1 MLTVSVICST
11 MLATCTGVS
20 ASEFNASIVSL
31 LQMVVEG
38 KFVMGPVGIE
48 EVTPDVDE
56 GKFVIGPVSTEGVG
70 ANVVEGNLVIG
81 PEGTDELTP
90 VVDEGKFVIGPVGTE
105 EEAPNVED
113 GKFVIGP
120 VGTEE
125 EAPDVEDGKFVIG
138 PAGIEGVMTIV
149 EDGEVTIACVS
160 GAGEN
165 QAISAT
171 TAKMTDGRR
180 WISRCFDRRL
190 LNFTA
195 QILRR
200 NKVEIHFQRA
210 EHDSGLMHE
219 RIVGSKR
226 NVFNAV

>member
-1 MLTVSVICST
+1 

-38 KFVMGPVGIE
+38 KFVMGPVGIDE
-48 EVTPDVDE
+48 VTANVVEGKFVIGPVGTDEVTPDVDE

-81 PEGTDELTP
+81 PVGTEEEAPNVED
-90 VVDEGKFVIGPVGTE
+90 GKFVIGPVGTE

-120 VGTEE
+120 V
-125 EAPDVEDGKFVIG
+125 
-138 PAGIEGVMTIV
+138 GIEGVMTIV

-171 TAKMTDGRR
+171 AAKMTDGRR
-180 WISRCFDRRL
+180 WISCCFDRRF

-200 NKVEIHFQRA
+200 NKVEIHLERA

>member
-1 MLTVSVICST
+1 
-11 MLATCTGVS
+11 MLAISTGVS
-20 ASEFNASIVSL
+20 ASELNESMISL
-31 LQMVVEG
+31 LQTVV
-38 KFVMGPVGIE
+38 
-48 EVTPDVDE
+48 
-56 GKFVIGPVSTEGVG
+56 
-70 ANVVEGNLVIG
+70 
-81 PEGTDELTP
+81 
-90 VVDEGKFVIGPVGTE
+90 EGKFVIGPVGTE

-120 VGTEE
+120 VSEDGVLGNVVEGNLVIGPVGTEE

-138 PAGIEGVMTIV
+138 PVGTEEEAPDVEEG
-149 EDGEVTIACVS
+149 EGTIACVS

-171 TAKMTDGRR
+171 AAKMTDGRR
-180 WISRCFDRRL
+180 WISCGFDRRF

-200 NKVEIHFQRA
+200 NKVEIHLERA

>member
-1 MLTVSVICST
+1 
-11 MLATCTGVS
+11 
-20 ASEFNASIVSL
+20 
-31 LQMVVEG
+31 MVVEG
-38 KFVMGPVGIE
+38 KFVMGPVGIDE
-48 EVTPDVDE
+48 VTANVVEGKFVIGPVGTDEVTPDVDE

-81 PEGTDELTP
+81 P
-90 VVDEGKFVIGPVGTE
+90 VGTE

-120 VGTEE
+120 V
-125 EAPDVEDGKFVIG
+125 
-138 PAGIEGVMTIV
+138 GIEGVMTIV

-171 TAKMTDGRR
+171 AAKMTDGRR
-180 WISRCFDRRL
+180 WISCCFDRRF

-200 NKVEIHFQRA
+200 NKVEIHLERA